1 LVYHRQSGT
10 RIGTVGVMGTKLLY
24 LVRHGEAT
32 GDDESSELTET
43 GRHQAVLLGERL
55 RGVSFTGIH
64 HSPLKRAA
72 QTAEIVGQ
80 ALPGIEVSP
89 SKLLDDCVPSSPERE
104 LLPPRYAAFLD
115 TISPRELEEGP
126 PQAAAALEYFART
139 SNGDIDSDSDERELL
154 ISHNFVLGWFI
165 RDALDAPSWRW
176 MGLNQHNCAL
186 TVIRYPADGV
196 RTLVAFNDIGHLP
209 PSVDRW

>member
-24 LVRHGEAT
+24 LVRHGEAN

-64 HSPLKRAA
+64 HSPLRRAA
-72 QTAEIVGQ
+72 QTAAIVGE
-80 ALPGIEVSP
+80 ALPGVVVSP

-104 LLPPRYAAFLD
+104 LLPSRFAAFLD
-115 TISPRELEEGP
+115 TISPREFEEGP

-139 SNGDIDSDSDERELL
+139 SDTDECELV
-154 ISHNFVLGWFI
+154 ISHNFVLGWFV

-186 TVIRYPADGV
+186 TVIRYGSDGV
-196 RTLVAFNDIGHLP
+196 RTLVAFNDAGHLP
-209 PSVDRW
+209 PAVDRR